1 RSDPFYDPVLKERRP
16 FLSKETLPYHQM
28 GLSQVAYLDVTPGI
42 EARLVKI
49 HSIKP
54 RPGLTPQSIKLV
66 EEEIKLMQE
75 LYDIPD
81 RWNRDEQ
88 ALKISDTLFRRMRH
102 FIGDG
107 QILSGAS
114 DPVAGVTNALKQ
126 LLYYLDNDDQQK
138 DPFTFAMTWILGA
151 LLQEGDPQALVEEV
165 NSWTGQSL
173 EKSQYR
179 HEQAEKLLKIVQK
192 ARKEEA

>member
-1 RSDPFYDPVLKERRP
+1 
-16 FLSKETLPYHQM
+16 
-28 GLSQVAYLDVTPGI
+28 
-42 EARLVKI
+42 
-49 HSIKP
+49 
-54 RPGLTPQSIKLV
+54 
-66 EEEIKLMQE
+66 
-75 LYDIPD
+75 
-81 RWNRDEQ
+81 
-88 ALKISDTLFRRMRH
+88 
-102 FIGDG
+102 
-107 QILSGAS
+107 
-114 DPVAGVTNALKQ
+114 VAGVTNALKQ